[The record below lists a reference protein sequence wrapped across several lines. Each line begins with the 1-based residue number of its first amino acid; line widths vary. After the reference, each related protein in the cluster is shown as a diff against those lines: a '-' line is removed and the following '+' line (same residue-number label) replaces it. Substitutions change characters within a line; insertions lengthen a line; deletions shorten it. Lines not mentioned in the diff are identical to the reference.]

1 MNKYYNK
8 VRYSKKFEMYDFEF
22 FDVEKIGFFY
32 GDKKKYRVGKF
43 ISLIYKKCVRSRNK
57 DDRSYLNRNGFVYV
71 SKREIEDLLGMRDNL
86 KLIKSLS
93 KCGLVKYRREGRSKY
108 DYNKKLWFF
117 KLDDR
122 FYSCKKSRIKIE
134 DDLLNRRLDKLNVF
148 KKKKLGI
155 DIKVK
160 ESELD
165 RLVRY
170 ELYSCLNSSLK
181 IENLDEVIEDRI
193 NNKLFEIRDRIS
205 WEWISNKKRN
215 KELNKIKDLENWK
228 DEYRIELK
236 NKYDIIIEDIDN
248 LKKGNYI
255 ELSESYFKRDN
266 YGKRLYN
273 LYSRVI
279 REYRDYVK
287 IDNEDVVELDIKS
300 CMISLLYVFIKE
312 LNEGKRS
319 SDLVI
324 DVKNKLLKLNN
335 GNIEDRNGKDFINK
349 YKVVFENSGYFYSD
363 DNEVIFDDYYDYI
376 RSSYGI
382 EMYRSMSRRCFKDLL
397 WSVLFSGKVKSK
409 GIKIGNENINDI
421 ELRLLGNSG
430 KKLINDI
437 KNIDLRNWI
446 KDKGGKRKKY
456 NSGKNVSLI
465 LMMLENNLMN
475 VIRDLLIKNEVKFI
489 SVFDSLMIKK
499 SKSKN
504 VLKMVNSV
512 LNKIDG
518 SLKFRMKMI

>member
-22 FDVEKIGFFY
+22 FDVEKIDFFY
-32 GDKKKYRVGKF
+32 GEKKKYRIGKF
-43 ISLIYKKCVRSRNK
+43 ISLIYKKCIRSRNK

-71 SKREIEDLLGMRDNL
+71 SKREIEDLLGIRDNL
-86 KLIKSLS
+86 KLIRSLS
-93 KCGLVKYRREGRSKY
+93 KSGLIKFRREGRSKY

-148 KKKKLGI
+148 KKKKLGLGENI
-155 DIKVK
+155 EVDK
-160 ESELD
+160 LD
-165 RLVRY
+165 KFVLY
-170 ELYSCLNSSLK
+170 ELYSCKNSNLN
-181 IENLDEVIEDRI
+181 IQNLNEVIENRI
-193 NNKLFEIRDRIS
+193 ENKLNEIRDRVS
-205 WEWISNKKRN
+205 WIWISNKKRN
-215 KELNKIKDLENWK
+215 KELSKISELENWK
-228 DEYRIELK
+228 DEYRIELR
-236 NKYDIIIEDIDN
+236 NKYEIIIEDLDN
-248 LKKGNYI
+248 LKNGNYI

-312 LNEGKRS
+312 LNKES
-319 SDLVI
+319 VNSNLIV
-324 DVKNKLLKLNN
+324 DVKDKLLKLNN
-335 GNIEDRNGKDFINK
+335 GSIENRNGSDFIDK
-349 YKVVFENSGYFYSD
+349 YKIVFDGDGYFYSD
-363 DNEVIFDDYYDYI
+363 DNEVMFDDYYDFI

-397 WSVLFSGKVKSK
+397 WSVLFSGKIKSK
-409 GIKIGNENINDI
+409 GIKIGKENIDKI

-437 KNIDLRNWI
+437 KKIDLRDWI
-446 KDKGGKRKKY
+446 KDKGGRRKKY
-456 NSGKNVSLI
+456 DSGKNVSLI
-465 LMMLENNLMN
+465 LMMMENNLMDM
-475 VIRDLLIKNEVKFI
+475 IRDKLIDDDIKFI

-499 SKSKN
+499 SEGKK
-504 VLKMVNSV
+504 VLKMVNKMLSV
-512 LNKIDG
+512 IDN
-518 SLKFRMKMI
+518 SLKFRMKLS

>member
-1 MNKYYNK
+1 
-8 VRYSKKFEMYDFEF
+8 
-22 FDVEKIGFFY
+22 
-32 GDKKKYRVGKF
+32 
-43 ISLIYKKCVRSRNK
+43 
-57 DDRSYLNRNGFVYV
+57 
-71 SKREIEDLLGMRDNL
+71 MRDNL

-165 RLVRY
+165 RIVKY
-170 ELYSCLNSSLK
+170 EFYCCLNSSLK

-255 ELSESYFKRDN
+255 ELS
-266 YGKRLYN
+266 
-273 LYSRVI
+273 
-279 REYRDYVK
+279 K
-287 IDNEDVVELDIKS
+287 II
-300 CMISLLYVFIKE
+300 
-312 LNEGKRS
+312 
-319 SDLVI
+319 
-324 DVKNKLLKLNN
+324 
-335 GNIEDRNGKDFINK
+335 
-349 YKVVFENSGYFYSD
+349 
-363 DNEVIFDDYYDYI
+363 
-376 RSSYGI
+376 
-382 EMYRSMSRRCFKDLL
+382 
-397 WSVLFSGKVKSK
+397 
-409 GIKIGNENINDI
+409 
-421 ELRLLGNSG
+421 
-430 KKLINDI
+430 
-437 KNIDLRNWI
+437 
-446 KDKGGKRKKY
+446 
-456 NSGKNVSLI
+456 
-465 LMMLENNLMN
+465 
-475 VIRDLLIKNEVKFI
+475 
-489 SVFDSLMIKK
+489 
-499 SKSKN
+499 
-504 VLKMVNSV
+504 
-512 LNKIDG
+512 
-518 SLKFRMKMI
+518 

>member
-1 MNKYYNK
+1 M
-8 VRYSKKFEMYDFEF
+8 
-22 FDVEKIGFFY
+22 
-32 GDKKKYRVGKF
+32 
-43 ISLIYKKCVRSRNK
+43 
-57 DDRSYLNRNGFVYV
+57 
-71 SKREIEDLLGMRDNL
+71 
-86 KLIKSLS
+86 
-93 KCGLVKYRREGRSKY
+93 
-108 DYNKKLWFF
+108 
-117 KLDDR
+117 
-122 FYSCKKSRIKIE
+122 
-134 DDLLNRRLDKLNVF
+134 
-148 KKKKLGI
+148 
-155 DIKVK
+155 
-160 ESELD
+160 
-165 RLVRY
+165 
-170 ELYSCLNSSLK
+170 
-181 IENLDEVIEDRI
+181 
-193 NNKLFEIRDRIS
+193 
-205 WEWISNKKRN
+205 
-215 KELNKIKDLENWK
+215 
-228 DEYRIELK
+228 
-236 NKYDIIIEDIDN
+236 
-248 LKKGNYI
+248 
-255 ELSESYFKRDN
+255 
-266 YGKRLYN
+266 
-273 LYSRVI
+273 I